1 MKNFHDQ
8 LYRLLNILEVMG
20 NIPLKCDFCDE
31 TSDENND
38 PILKIFSNGKHS
50 GKYVCW
56 SCLKEKIEKI
66 LIVEERV
73 RPIDRYTKP

>member
-20 NIPLKCDFCDE
+20 NIPLKCDFCGEDA
-31 TSDENND
+31 SDTND
-38 PILKIFSNGKHS
+38 AILKIFSTGKHG